1 MSVILVNPG
10 TALLTPWICQARA
23 LSSAQTPTPNSA
35 GLLERTPSWVV
46 SLAAALVMI
55 FFGGAAVASDLD
67 SDGVP
72 ENLDN
77 CPLIAN
83 PEQSDADQDGVGDAC
98 ECGDVSG
105 DGLVN
110 STDARLIQ
118 RCTGGDFEC
127 PALCDVTGEGICD
140 LDDAQ
145 IVQGYVVGKLPKL
158 ELRCAQR
165 PSAIPAP

>member
-1 MSVILVNPG
+1 MTALVNPG
-10 TALLTPWICQARA
+10 AGLLKPWLRWARA
-23 LSSAQTPTPNSA
+23 LSSEQVPSPRSA
-35 GLLERTPSWVV
+35 GDFERTPSRVV
-46 SLAAALVMI
+46 SLAAALVMT
-55 FFGGAAVASDLD
+55 FFGGAAVALDLD

-77 CPLIAN
+77 CQLVAN
-83 PEQSDADQDGVGDAC
+83 PDQSDADQDGVGDAC